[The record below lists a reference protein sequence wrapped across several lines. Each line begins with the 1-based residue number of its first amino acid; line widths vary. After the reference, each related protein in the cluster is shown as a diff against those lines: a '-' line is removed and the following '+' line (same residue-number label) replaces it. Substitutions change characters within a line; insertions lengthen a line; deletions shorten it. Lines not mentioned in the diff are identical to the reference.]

1 MRAMKCNRV
10 LGGIALCAACA
21 TAPSMGWAQAQ
32 GDLSQTE
39 RDELAR
45 SHFRAG
51 TRYFELRRYVQ
62 AAEEFE
68 RVFELSGQGALLY
81 NAGRAWEA
89 AGRARD
95 AMRAYE
101 RFLET
106 RAEGVDRASVQ
117 SSINALRAR
126 ADEESRLAAQRAA
139 AGCPEPVTAATT
151 TSATNTSAT
160 NTSATN
166 TSAASTEAG
175 PLLSLRT
182 RVTYE
187 HRTLDTVAPWVL
199 LGVGGLL
206 GGLSAWQGASYAIDA
221 GRVSSATVW
230 SQDLTISQDSARE
243 ASRNAIIAGASGG
256 TFVLAGVLWVALRG
270 PGQRREELLRTAWVA
285 PTAGGVIAGGRF

>member
-1 MRAMKCNRV
+1 MKCNRV

-21 TAPSMGWAQAQ
+21 AAPSMGWAQAQ

-126 ADEESRLAAQRAA
+126 AEEETRLAAQRAA
-139 AGCPEPVTAATT
+139 AGCPEPASASTPSANSTPSATSTAA
-151 TSATNTSAT
+151 
-160 NTSATN
+160 
-166 TSAASTEAG
+166 SAASTEAG

-221 GRVSSATVW
+221 GRVRNATVW

-256 TFVLAGVLWVALRG
+256 TFVLAGVLWLALRG